1 MKPYPDLQKTI
12 AHFKEQISSI
22 PAERK
27 SILKKLAAG
36 IHSTLKKS
44 EQVNLIFI
52 CTHNS
57 RRSHF
62 GQVWAHFAAA
72 CKGLKEKIN
81 TFSGG
86 TEATAFHPN
95 AIAALSRAGFN
106 IYNTGEGNNP
116 VSQLKYSD
124 TEDVIICF
132 SKVYDDPSN
141 PQSNFIA
148 VMTCSDA
155 DENCPYIPGATQR
168 FTITYDDPKISDG
181 TPLESITYDE
191 SSLQIGTEM
200 WYLMDVLDSIHN
212 S

>member
-1 MKPYPDLQKTI
+1 MNPYPELQKNI
-12 AHFKEQISSI
+12 NYFKKQIPTISSG
-22 PAERK
+22 RK
-27 SILKKLAAG
+27 IVLENLADG
-36 IHSTLKKS
+36 IRSMLKKS

-72 CKGLKEKIN
+72 YHGLGDKIN

-95 AIAALSRAGFN
+95 AIAALTRAGFQ
-106 IYNTGEGNNP
+106 IETEQGKNP
-116 VSQLKYSD
+116 VSHLKFSD
-124 TEDVIICF
+124 TETAIKCF

-141 PQSNFIA
+141 PQSDFIA
-148 VMTCSDA
+148 VMTCSEA
-155 DENCPYIPGATQR
+155 DEYCPYIPGATQR
-168 FTITYDDPKISDG
+168 FTITYKDPKISDG
-181 TPLESITYDE
+181 TPLESATYDE
-191 SSLQIGTEM
+191 RSLQIGTEM
-200 WYLMDVLDSIHN
+200 WYVMDILTSTHH

>member
-1 MKPYPDLQKTI
+1 MNPYPALNKTI
-12 AHFKEQISSI
+12 EYFRNHIAFI
-22 PAERK
+22 PQERK
-27 SILKKLAAG
+27 SVLEKLAIG
-36 IHSTLKKS
+36 VKSLLLDS
-44 EQVNLIFI
+44 EQADLIFI

-72 CKGLKEKIN
+72 CNGLADKIN

-95 AIAALSRAGFN
+95 AIASLAGAGFQ
-106 IYNTGEGNNP
+106 IETEEGKNP
-116 VSQLKYSD
+116 ISLLKFSD
-124 TEDVIICF
+124 IAPPITCF

-141 PQSNFIA
+141 PQSDFIA

-168 FTITYDDPKISDG
+168 FTVTYEDPKISDG
-181 TPLESITYDE
+181 TPLEPTIYDE
-191 SSLQIGTEM
+191 RSLQIGTEM
-200 WYLMDVLDSIHN
+200 WYVMDVLN
-212 S
+212 SLQNP